1 MLTRLRGV
9 IAAMIVPLMLG
20 LGGCINSP
28 DRTGFTTAALPGTAA
43 TPAATER
50 LFVATPRMASAD
62 PAILFSSGRSATL
75 NYADL
80 SVGVPGEREA
90 GAINMPGRSVNPDKE
105 FRITAAERLAG
116 REAFSARLAE
126 TFAARPAGRRTA
138 ILYVHG
144 FDVSFASGVFR
155 QAQLMHDFALDGV
168 AVHYS
173 WPSAG
178 RAALYLYDRDS
189 ADFARGGLAETLST
203 VVAAGAESVVVFAHS
218 MGGNV
223 VMEALRELG
232 LERRVDV
239 LGRIEAVV
247 LAAPDIDGDLFRAE
261 LARIDPR
268 PGTIVAL
275 VSPRDRALRM
285 SSGLRGGRGRIG
297 LGLEEDVAGLAA
309 LGVHVVDTTRYDQ
322 SKDPYRHNIFTG
334 SPTLI
339 RLLRNGGGLGAV
351 ARGKDMALSDGL
363 FLATDFLSALIS
375 LPARTVDALE
385 GG

>member
-9 IAAMIVPLMLG
+9 IAALIVPLVLG

-28 DRTGFTTAALPGTAA
+28 DRTGFTTAALPSPT
-43 TPAATER
+43 TPSEAGER
-50 LFVATPRMASAD
+50 LFVATPRAPSPD
-62 PAILFSSGRSATL
+62 PAILFSSGRSPAL
-75 NYADL
+75 NFADVT
-80 SVGVPGEREA
+80 VGVPSQREA
-90 GAINMPGRSVNPDKE
+90 GAINMPGRTVNPDKE
-105 FRITAAERLAG
+105 FRITAAESIG
-116 REAFSARLAE
+116 RDDFAARLAE
-126 TFAARPAGRRTA
+126 AFAARPAGRRTA

-168 AVHYS
+168 SVHYS

-232 LERRVDV
+232 LERRADV

-261 LARIDPR
+261 LARIEPR

-297 LGLEEDVAGLAA
+297 LGLQEDVAGLAA

-385 GG
+385 GD